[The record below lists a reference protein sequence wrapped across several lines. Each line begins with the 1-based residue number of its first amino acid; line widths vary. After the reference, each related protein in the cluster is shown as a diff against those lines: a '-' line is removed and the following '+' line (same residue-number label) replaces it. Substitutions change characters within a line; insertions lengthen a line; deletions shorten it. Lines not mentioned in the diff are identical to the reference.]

1 MLFIGNVMRPT
12 YIYIKQHLKTG
23 LKYLGKTVKDP
34 YNYLGSGKYWKSH
47 IHKHG
52 IQYVHTCLVHTDIHK
67 QHLSIKMTGNTF
79 GSKLTK
85 DDVIW
90 LRTQTYY
97 YGFYQDMA
105 SKFGVNRRIIRK
117 AYLGITWPNLN
128 D

>member
-34 YNYLGSGKYWKSH
+34 YKYL
-47 IHKHG
+47 
-52 IQYVHTCLVHTDIHK
+52 
-67 QHLSIKMTGNTF
+67 
-79 GSKLTK
+79 
-85 DDVIW
+85 
-90 LRTQTYY
+90 
-97 YGFYQDMA
+97 GFYQDMA